1 MVLGHLGTELHEE
14 AVHRILNLRAAVVV
28 ATVETLGGSPV
39 DIQTTATFNS
49 RTDEFEISCPG
60 DVFKVD
66 AAAALDHRVKYAIIT
81 AKVISSVLRIKMPAG
96 EAEQREDREFG
107 THAFLCR
114 IRGNDG
120 GLLPGVE
127 VVAGGA
133 TAASLRFER
142 FCVPRCALLNRKS
155 QVSRSGEYTTEY
167 VCPCMCCGESE
178 LELREVQGM
187 LVH

>member
-1 MVLGHLGTELHEE
+1 MMVLGHLGTELHEE

-28 ATVETLGGSPV
+28 ATVEARGGSPA

-81 AKVISSVLRIKMPAG
+81 AKMCIG
-96 EAEQREDREFG
+96 DNQHG

-114 IRGNDG
+114 IRGSDG
-120 GLLPGVE
+120 TLLDGVQ
-127 VVAGGA
+127 ATMGGDE
-133 TAASLRFER
+133 AASLRFHE
-142 FCVPRCALLNRKS
+142 FSVPRSALLNRKS
-155 QVSRSGEYTTEY
+155 QVSRSGEYTTEC
-167 VCPCMCCGESE
+167 VCTDVCAALS
-178 LELREVQGM
+178 QGRWRS
-187 LVH
+187 